1 MVVCHNGCAVRRR
14 WFFLLTLLAFGLALG
29 AGGILWYTVE
39 ASSVVTVQTRIES
52 LKLVLTAIRLLL
64 ITLVAITWPWVTNG
78 LHRLGHLDEAQ
89 AKSLLA
95 LRWRVFAWLAVIELV
110 LGENLLGQLL
120 AALHEG
126 RA

>member
-64 ITLVAITWPWVTNG
+64 ITWWPSRGRGSQTACIAWDTSMRRRQRVCLPCAG
-78 LHRLGHLDEAQ
+78 A
-89 AKSLLA
+89 SLP
-95 LRWRVFAWLAVIELV
+95 
-110 LGENLLGQLL
+110 G
-120 AALHEG
+120 
-126 RA
+126 